1 MGIRAVLHTI
11 FRWVMKVFGLPQ
23 KLLSV
28 RREKQVSTVETSAPI
43 VQHRKTVSKTKKAC
57 LTALATSFVV
67 VPTLSGM
74 SVANAVEN
82 QSLED
87 QTKAVVLAEEQKS
100 TGNGKED
107 SHDGAT
113 STTQVNNT
121 IRTFIQLAKNK
132 DKNKKLDVTKLSN
145 GDARF
150 IGKYLSNFYA
160 AYGTQIANADGQMP
174 KELEDAMIKNLTD
187 TVGIQE
193 ADAKIL
199 VTWVKAQLVQG
210 SVDLE
215 WKFSKDAHAT
225 SGSGML
231 ESPTVNEKK
240 AVPANPYEFMKIS
253 SGAYGVGSPY
263 LPYDVDRGAK
273 ARTGGNF
280 NNTNGEGARTTQF
293 NSKSWQCVKEKT
305 GLSEEEAKNK
315 YVDHEGVG
323 DWLANHQSTFED
335 NNRGVLQHYGDE
347 RRTAWNNAS

>member
-11 FRWVMKVFGLPQ
+11 FRWVMKVFGLPK

-28 RREKQVSTVETSAPI
+28 RREKQVSIVETSAPI

-57 LTALATSFVV
+57 LTALATSFMV

-107 SHDGAT
+107 SHDGAK

-160 AYGTQIANADGQMP
+160 AYGTQIANA
-174 KELEDAMIKNLTD
+174 E
-187 TVGIQE
+187 
-193 ADAKIL
+193 
-199 VTWVKAQLVQG
+199 
-210 SVDLE
+210 
-215 WKFSKDAHAT
+215 
-225 SGSGML
+225 
-231 ESPTVNEKK
+231 
-240 AVPANPYEFMKIS
+240 
-253 SGAYGVGSPY
+253 
-263 LPYDVDRGAK
+263 R
-273 ARTGGNF
+273 AR
-280 NNTNGEGARTTQF
+280 
-293 NSKSWQCVKEKT
+293 
-305 GLSEEEAKNK
+305 
-315 YVDHEGVG
+315 
-323 DWLANHQSTFED
+323 
-335 NNRGVLQHYGDE
+335 
-347 RRTAWNNAS
+347 RRND